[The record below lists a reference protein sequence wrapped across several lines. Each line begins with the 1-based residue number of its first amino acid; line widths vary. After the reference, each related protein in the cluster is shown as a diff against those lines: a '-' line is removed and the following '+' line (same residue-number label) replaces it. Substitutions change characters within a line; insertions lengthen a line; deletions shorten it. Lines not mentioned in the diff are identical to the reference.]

1 MWRNLFCAAS
11 LLLAGNVWAGS
22 NDVMVDKV
30 WMRESVPGQTS
41 STVQLNLYVTKPARL
56 LSVSSPV
63 AESGE
68 IQGVVMRRG
77 KPQTGVVD
85 SMKLNAHSTTLFGT
99 RGMYLTLVGLKQA
112 LNVGDRIPV
121 TLVVEAAGHKHTIN
135 VQAEVKALELSYQH
149 YNNPDNVKDHR

>member
-1 MWRNLFCAAS
+1 MWRNLFCAVG
-11 LLLAGNVWAGS
+11 LLLAVEAWAGA

-41 STVQLNLYVTKPARL
+41 STVQMNLYVTKAARL
-56 LSVSSPV
+56 LSVSSPA

-85 SMKLNAHSTTLFGT
+85 SMKLDAHSTTLFGT
-99 RGMYLTLVGLKQA
+99 RGIYLTLVGLKQP

-121 TLVVEAAGHKHTIN
+121 TLVLEMAGKKQTVNVE
-135 VQAEVKALELSYQH
+135 AEVKALELSYQH
-149 YNNPDNVKDHR
+149 YNNPTVKDHR

>member
-11 LLLAGNVWAGS
+11 LLLAGNAWAGA

-41 STVQLNLYVTKPARL
+41 STVQLNLSVTKAARL

-63 AESGE
+63 AGSGE

-85 SMKLNAHSTTLFGT
+85 SMKLDAHSTTLFGT
-99 RGMYLTLVGLKQA
+99 RGIYLALVGLKQP

-121 TLVVEAAGHKHTIN
+121 TLVLEVAGKKQI
-135 VQAEVKALELSYQH
+135 VDIEAEVKALELSYQH
-149 YNNPDNVKDHR
+149 YNNPTVKDHR

>member
-1 MWRNLFCAAS
+1 MWRNLFCAAT
-11 LLLAGNVWAGS
+11 LLLAGNVWAGA

-41 STVQLNLYVTKPARL
+41 ATVQLNLYVTKAALL

-63 AESGE
+63 AGSGE

-85 SMKLNAHSTTLFGT
+85 SMKLDAHSTTLFGT
-99 RGMYLTLVGLKQA
+99 RGIYLTLVGLKQP
-112 LNVGDRIPV
+112 LNVGERIPV
-121 TLVVEAAGHKHTIN
+121 TLVLEVAGKKQTVNIEAEI
-135 VQAEVKALELSYQH
+135 KALELSYQH
-149 YNNPDNVKDHR
+149 YNNPTVKDHR

>member
-1 MWRNLFCAAS
+1 MWRNLVCAVG
-11 LLLAGNVWAGS
+11 LLLVGNAWGGA

-41 STVQLNLYVTKPARL
+41 STVQMNLYVTKTARL

-63 AESGE
+63 AEAGE

-85 SMKLNAHSTTLFGT
+85 SMKLAAHSTTLFGT
-99 RGMYLTLVGLKQA
+99 RGIYLSLVGLKQP
-112 LNVGDRIPV
+112 LNVGDRVPII
-121 TLVVEAAGHKHTIN
+121 LVMEMAGKKLTVN
-135 VQAEVKALELSYQH
+135 AEAEVKALELSYQH
-149 YNNPDNVKDHR
+149 YNNPTVKDHR